1 MGVKS
6 KATQIPQAKFH
17 VKKNDLVVVTSGA
30 HRGSRGKVLQILT
43 KNNRVLVEGVRLIKK
58 AARKTQDNPQG
69 GIVEREGS
77 LHISNVMLAERYDAR
92 KGAKPA
98 AEKPATTGK
107 KK

>member
-6 KATQIPQAKFH
+6 KNSQIPQAKFH
-17 VKKNDLVVVTSGA
+17 VKKNDVVVVTSGA

-43 KNNRVLVEGVRLIKK
+43 KKNRVLIEGVHLIKK
-58 AARKTQDNPQG
+58 AMRKSQDNPQG

-77 LHISNVMLAERYDAR
+77 IHISNVVLADKYDAR
-92 KGAKPA
+92 KGTAPTPA
-98 AEKPATTGK
+98 GK